1 MADECS
7 LLKCSNIGCRETLSG
22 ENSLDVIKPSV
33 VLLQKKL
40 QLNTSVYK
48 MVHFNV
54 KHVINHL
61 LNNQMHHNIL
71 KRTIVTNLKKSKFM
85 YAMFVLRVLHIKV
98 ILIDKIVKKQ
108 IAQKHHS

>member
-1 MADECS
+1 MGVEKLLSGENS
-7 LLKCSNIGCRETLSG
+7 LDVIKPSVVILGVEKLLSG

-54 KHVINHL
+54 KRVINQSNTSVYKMVHF
-61 LNNQMHHNIL
+61 NVKRVINQSNAS
-71 KRTIVTNLKKSKFM
+71 R
-85 YAMFVLRVLHIKV
+85 HIKKNDCSKPKEIKV
-98 ILIDKIVKKQ
+98 V
-108 IAQKHHS
+108 